1 MKSRLPLYALV
12 LVVSLSPMGCAGPP
26 PPGRVYVDRPPP
38 LRAEVIPRRPGAGYI
53 WVPGYWSRG
62 PRGYLWVAGRYEVPP
77 DGSAPGPRGAGAM
90 PAEAGIGLTGGGV
103 SGGRVGD
110 PPNYSSGIRLLLT
123 ASHWSKV
130 CISGLSARAAAR
142 GRAPQNADSKSRLN

>member
-77 DGSAPGPRGAGAM
+77 GRQRAWT
-90 PAEAGIGLTGGGV
+90 TG
-103 SGGRVGD
+103 RW
-110 PPNYSSGIRLLLT
+110 R
-123 ASHWSKV
+123 H
-130 CISGLSARAAAR
+130 AR
-142 GRAPQNADSKSRLN
+142 GGWYLVDGRWR